1 MSSSIP
7 TAGDVS
13 NDVRPSGGSSQSL
26 VDRPIEYIYHALED
40 ERYWEAF
47 LECMRVRLRLTA
59 ATFSV
64 TYFRHNV
71 YSVSHYVGLSQD
83 DFQKYLDKWVSRN
96 PWRNRFLSRQFPIGL
111 LVTSQELTS
120 DEELMADECWRAFLA
135 PRGMHYGFHA
145 VLARDDCQ
153 FSSIHAARP
162 AYLGTLSQPEMDW
175 IQALLPHLVR
185 AVSIHGRMARLQA
198 EREAL
203 LAYFHTMQIG
213 VILVNQA
220 GDIRF
225 ANGPAEA
232 IVAKREALVRRDG
245 RLIAVNDADQ
255 RRLEAL
261 ILGACIPLPGEGP
274 NAGTISLSRPALAP
288 LLVHVAP
295 ADSRMRIPVS
305 GGVSEA
311 VVWIIDPAGHSN
323 FNLALLKETFKLT
336 ASEARLCEELA
347 HGYSVREVA
356 DRLNVSIPTI
366 RTHLAHA
373 LEKTV
378 THRQSEL
385 MTVILRVASIPQL
398 PKN

>member
-1 MSSSIP
+1 MSFTIVPGS
-7 TAGDVS
+7 AANELGL
-13 NDVRPSGGSSQSL
+13 SGGFSQNPL
-26 VDRPIEYIYHALED
+26 DRPIECIYRALED
-40 ERYWEAF
+40 ERYWAAF
-47 LECMRVRLRLTA
+47 LEHMRVRLRFTA

-64 TYFRHNV
+64 TYSRHNA
-71 YSVSHYVGLSQD
+71 YSVSHYVGLSHQ
-83 DFQKYLDKWVSRN
+83 DFQEYLDKWVSRN
-96 PWRNRFLSRQFPIGL
+96 PWRNRFLSRQFPIGV

-120 DEELMADECWRAFLA
+120 DEELLADECWREFLA

-153 FSSIHAARP
+153 FSSIHGAR
-162 AYLGTLSQPEMDW
+162 ATCLGPLSQPEMEW
-175 IQALLPHLVR
+175 IQGILPHLVR

-198 EREAL
+198 ERDAL

-225 ANGPAEA
+225 ANEPAEA
-232 IVAKREALVRRDG
+232 IVAKREALVRRDE
-245 RLIAVNDADQ
+245 RLMAVNDADH

-261 ILGACIPLPGEGP
+261 ISGACSRPPGGCP
-274 NAGTISLSRPALAP
+274 GAGTISISHPDHAP

-295 ADSRMRIPVS
+295 ADSSMRVPVS
-305 GGVSEA
+305 GAVSEA

-323 FNLALLKETFKLT
+323 FNLALLRETFGLT
-336 ASEARLCEELA
+336 ASEAKLCEELA
-347 HGYSVREVA
+347 RGHSVREVA
-356 DRLNVSIPTI
+356 ESLNVSIPTI

-373 LEKTV
+373 LEKTA

-385 MTVILRVASIPQL
+385 VTVILRAASIPQP